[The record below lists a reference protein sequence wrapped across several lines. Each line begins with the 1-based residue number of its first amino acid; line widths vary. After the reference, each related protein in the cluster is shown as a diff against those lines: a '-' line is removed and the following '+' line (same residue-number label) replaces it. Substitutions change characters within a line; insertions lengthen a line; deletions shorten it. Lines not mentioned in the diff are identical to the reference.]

1 VPRDGSVAAVTTA
14 QPPVIAVV
22 GATAS
27 GKSDLALELAVA
39 LGGEIVNADAMQ
51 LYRGMDIGTAKTPPA
66 DRRGVPHHQIDVLE
80 VTEDASV
87 ATFQAEARADVAAIR
102 SRGAIPVVVGGSGLY
117 VRALLDDLV
126 FPDTDPELRA
136 ELEAR
141 AEREGPGMLHDELA
155 RLDPDAAARIDR
167 RNGRRVVRA
176 LEVVRLTG
184 RPFAAA
190 QPTVATPVVLATQ
203 VAVDVPRAELGDR
216 IAARARA
223 MFAGG
228 LIEETERLVAD
239 GLDEGTTARRAVGY
253 AQARQVLAGTL
264 DVEAAVEAT
273 VVATRQLARRQLTW
287 FRRDDRIHWL
297 TPGPDL
303 MARTR
308 RLLP

>member
-1 VPRDGSVAAVTTA
+1 M
-14 QPPVIAVV
+14 IAVV

-27 GKSDLALELAVA
+27 GKSDLALELAVE
-39 LGGEIVNADAMQ
+39 LGGEIVNADAIQ

-80 VTEDASV
+80 VTEAASV
-87 ATFQAEARADVAAIR
+87 AAFQAEARADVAAIR
-102 SRGAIPVVVGGSGLY
+102 SRGAVPVVVGGSGLY
-117 VRALLDDLV
+117 VRALLDDLA

-176 LEVVRLTG
+176 LEVVTLTG

-203 VAVDVPRAELGDR
+203 VAVDVPRAELGER
-216 IAARARA
+216 IAARARG

-239 GLDEGTTARRAVGY
+239 GLDQGTTARRAVGY
-253 AQARQVLAGTL
+253 AQARQVLAGSL

-303 MARTR
+303 AARTR